1 MQYGRDCSTNRSSV
15 WLRAGVVLLCFVT
28 LLGSACQLPV
38 HITITVG
45 SRNAA
50 AQAIPTATPSSR
62 SSPTPTP
69 TPRVVATATRKGAV
83 PTALVAR
90 LRTAPPSELRIPRL
104 GLDAPITSVAS
115 TVDHGQWYWPV
126 PEHALGHL
134 LGTANPGEPGNIA
147 ISGHVD
153 TRTGPGL
160 FARLG
165 DVRPGDLVIVR
176 SADGVFTYR
185 VIDVT
190 IVPEDDRTV
199 LRQTPQEQLTLI
211 TCVPDGQYHRR
222 IVVRAQRVESTA

>member
-1 MQYGRDCSTNRSSV
+1 M
-15 WLRAGVVLLCFVT
+15 LCFAT
-28 LLGSACQLPV
+28 LLISACQFPV

-45 SRNAA
+45 RENAA
-50 AQAIPTATPSSR
+50 AQALPTATPSPR

-69 TPRVVATATRKGAV
+69 TPRAVATATRKGAI

-90 LRTAPPSELRIPRL
+90 LRTAPPNELQIPRL
-104 GLDAPITSVAS
+104 GLDAPVTSVAS

-190 IVPEDDRTV
+190 IVPEDDRTI

-211 TCVPDGQYHRR
+211 TCLPDGQYHRR
-222 IVVRAQRVESTA
+222 IVVRAQRVESAA